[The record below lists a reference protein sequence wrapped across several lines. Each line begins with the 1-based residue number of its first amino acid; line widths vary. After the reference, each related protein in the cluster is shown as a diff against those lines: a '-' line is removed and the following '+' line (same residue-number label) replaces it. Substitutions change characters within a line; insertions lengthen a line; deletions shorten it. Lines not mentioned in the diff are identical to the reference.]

1 MLKFKILEEL
11 SANTVV
17 LNTLKG
23 YKFSVEMGK
32 NIRKKISRFV
42 Y

>member
-1 MLKFKILEEL
+1 MLEFGSLEEL
-11 SANTVV
+11 SANTVI

-32 NIRKKISRFV
+32 EKSSK